1 MARKSN
7 QVPRRA
13 IVLVG
18 QMGAGKSSVGRRL
31 AVRLGLKFID
41 ADNEIEAAAGCS
53 IDDIFELHGEE
64 AFREG
69 ERLVIARLLEESAHV
84 LATGGGAF
92 MDPSTQALIREK
104 GISIWLRADLDIL
117 VRRIGRRGNRP
128 LLKDRDKREVLKE
141 LMAER
146 DPVYA
151 TADITVDTID
161 APHETVVIEI
171 MRRLVECPESG
182 VRATKAPGAAEPGPQ
197 QATDPTP

>member
-7 QVPRRA
+7 QVPRRT

-18 QMGAGKSSVGRRL
+18 LMGAGKSSVGRRL

-41 ADNEIEAAAGCS
+41 ADSEIEAAAGCS

-69 ERLVIARLLEESAHV
+69 ERRVIARLLEAPAHV
-84 LATGGGAF
+84 LATGGGAI
-92 MDPSTQALIREK
+92 MDPATRALICEK
-104 GISIWLRADLDIL
+104 GISIWLRANLDIL
-117 VRRIGRRGNRP
+117 VRRVSRRGNRP
-128 LLKDRDKREVLKE
+128 LLKNRDVREVLKE
-141 LMAER
+141 LMTER

-161 APHETVVIEI
+161 APHQTVVTEI
-171 MRRLVECPESG
+171 LRRLVACPGSG
-182 VRATKAPGAAEPGPQ
+182 VRATMAPGAAEPSPQ
-197 QATDPTP
+197 QATDPAP

>member
-7 QVPRRA
+7 QVPRRT

-18 QMGAGKSSVGRRL
+18 MMGAGKSSIGRRL

-41 ADNEIEAAAGCS
+41 ADSEIETAAGCS
-53 IDDIFELHGEE
+53 IDDIFELHGEK

-69 ERLVIARLLEESAHV
+69 ERRVIARLLEAPAHV
-84 LATGGGAF
+84 LATGGGAI
-92 MDPSTQALIREK
+92 MDPATRALIGEK
-104 GISIWLRADLDIL
+104 GISIWLRANLDIL
-117 VRRIGRRGNRP
+117 VRRVSRRGNRP
-128 LLKDRDKREVLKE
+128 LLKNRDVREVLKE

-161 APHETVVIEI
+161 APHETVVTEI
-171 MRRLVECPESG
+171 LRRLVACPGSG
-182 VRATKAPGAAEPGPQ
+182 VRATMAPGAAEPSPQ
-197 QATDPTP
+197 QATDPAP

>member
-7 QVPRRA
+7 QVPRRT

-18 QMGAGKSSVGRRL
+18 LMGAGKSSIGRRL

-41 ADNEIEAAAGCS
+41 ADSEIEAAAGCS
-53 IDDIFELHGEE
+53 IDDIFELHGED

-69 ERLVIARLLEESAHV
+69 ERRVIARLLEQPAHV
-84 LATGGGAF
+84 LASGGGAF
-92 MDPSTQALIREK
+92 MDPATRALIRQK

-117 VRRIGRRGNRP
+117 VRRVSRRGNRP
-128 LLKDRDKREVLKE
+128 LLKNRDAREVLKE

-146 DPVYA
+146 DPMYA

-161 APHETVVIEI
+161 APHETVLTEI
-171 MRRLVECPESG
+171 MRRLAEHPESG
-182 VRATKAPGAAEPGPQ
+182 VRATVAPGAAEPRPQ
-197 QATDPTP
+197 QATDPAP

>member
-7 QVPRRA
+7 QVPRRT

-18 QMGAGKSSVGRRL
+18 LMGAGKSSIGRRL

-41 ADNEIEAAAGCS
+41 ADSEIEAAAGCS

-69 ERLVIARLLEESAHV
+69 ERRVIARLLEAPAHV
-84 LATGGGAF
+84 LATGGGAI
-92 MDPSTQALIREK
+92 MDPATRALICEK
-104 GISIWLRADLDIL
+104 GISIWLRANLDIL
-117 VRRIGRRGNRP
+117 VRRVSRRGNRP
-128 LLKDRDKREVLKE
+128 LLKNRDVREVLKE
-141 LMAER
+141 LMTER

-161 APHETVVIEI
+161 APHETVVTEI
-171 MRRLVECPESG
+171 LRRLVACPGSG
-182 VRATKAPGAAEPGPQ
+182 VRATMAPGAAEPSPQ
-197 QATDPTP
+197 QATDPAP

>member
-7 QVPRRA
+7 QVPRRT

-18 QMGAGKSSVGRRL
+18 LMGAGKSSIGRRL

-41 ADNEIEAAAGCS
+41 ADSEIEAAAGCS
-53 IDDIFELHGEE
+53 IDDIFELHGED

-69 ERLVIARLLEESAHV
+69 ERRVIARLLEEPAHV
-84 LATGGGAF
+84 LASGGGAIV
-92 MDPSTQALIREK
+92 DPATRALIREK

-117 VRRIGRRGNRP
+117 VRRVSRRGNRP
-128 LLKDRDKREVLKE
+128 LLKNRDAQEVLKE

-146 DPVYA
+146 DPMYA

-161 APHETVVIEI
+161 APHETVVTEI
-171 MRRLVECPESG
+171 MRRLAERPESG
-182 VRATKAPGAAEPGPQ
+182 VRATVAPGAAEPRTQ
-197 QATDPTP
+197 QATDPAP

>member
-7 QVPRRA
+7 QVPRRT

-18 QMGAGKSSVGRRL
+18 LMGAGKSSIGRRL

-41 ADNEIEAAAGCS
+41 ADSEIEAAAGCS

-69 ERLVIARLLEESAHV
+69 ERRVITRILEAPAHV
-84 LATGGGAF
+84 LATGGGAI
-92 MDPSTQALIREK
+92 MDPATRALIGEK
-104 GISIWLRADLDIL
+104 GISIWLRANLDIL
-117 VRRIGRRGNRP
+117 VRRVSRHGNRP
-128 LLKDRDKREVLKE
+128 LLKNRDVREVLQE

-161 APHETVVIEI
+161 APHETVVTEI
-171 MRRLVECPESG
+171 LRRLVACPGSG
-182 VRATKAPGAAEPGPQ
+182 VRATMAPGAAEPSPQ
-197 QATDPTP
+197 QATDPAP